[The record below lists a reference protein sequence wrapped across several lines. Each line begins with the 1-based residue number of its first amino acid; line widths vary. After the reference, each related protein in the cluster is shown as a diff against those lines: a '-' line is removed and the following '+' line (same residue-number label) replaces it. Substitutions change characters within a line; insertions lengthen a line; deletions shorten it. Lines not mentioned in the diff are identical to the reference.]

1 MLALESPRRLVT
13 AAPQKLL
20 VPTAMFPVLGSW
32 GLLWLSFVCLKLPER
47 CVSDTITN
55 PRQTQG
61 GLGLVQ
67 IVTHKMKVHL
77 DHDFVN
83 Q

>member
-1 MLALESPRRLVT
+1 MLALQSPRRVVT

-32 GLLWLSFVCLKLPER
+32 GLLCLKLPER

-55 PRQTQG
+55 PRRTNG
-61 GLGLVQ
+61 ELDFVQ

-77 DHDFVN
+77 DHGLIR
-83 Q
+83 